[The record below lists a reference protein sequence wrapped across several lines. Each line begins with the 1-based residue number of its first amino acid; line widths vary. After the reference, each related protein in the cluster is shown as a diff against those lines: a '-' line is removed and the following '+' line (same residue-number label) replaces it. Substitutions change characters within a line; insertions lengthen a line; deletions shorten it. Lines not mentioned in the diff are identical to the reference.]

1 MRKAVLVAA
10 LVSASAWAAVPPA
23 LFQGASESKWTV
35 TKGDAPAGTVT
46 LLNSAN
52 GSRAE
57 YRAAA
62 KAPVIVLLGGSGKV
76 WLRVSG
82 GDVELATD
90 KTTGV
95 EKTVLPALMLPYT
108 TTPADKAD
116 SKTGKISAY
125 AFGSS
130 KATYT
135 HDAKGPL
142 EIVVTTAGAKYVLKR
157 TSHSTSNADASNFA
171 VRPKAGAG
179 SRLARL
185 SGDLFGPSDTSVSA
199 TAGGRGVSGK
209 GMKLKDGGNYDALLA
224 VENRDEKWAAKM
236 ESALEEFQRDG
247 KVGKA
252 GQE

>member
-1 MRKAVLVAA
+1 MRKVVLLAA
-10 LVSASAWAAVPPA
+10 LVTASAWAAAPPA
-23 LFQGASESKWTV
+23 LFQGATESKWTV
-35 TKGDAPAGTVT
+35 SKADAPAGTVT
-46 LLNSAN
+46 LLTSAS

-57 YRAAA
+57 YRAAP
-62 KAPVIVLLGGSGKV
+62 KSPVVVLLGGSGKV
-76 WLRVSG
+76 WLRVTG
-82 GDVELATD
+82 GDVELASD
-90 KTTGV
+90 KTTGLQ
-95 EKTVLPALMLPYT
+95 KSVLPALMLPYT
-108 TTPADKAD
+108 TATTDKAD
-116 SKTGKISAY
+116 VKTGKLTSF

-135 HDAKGPL
+135 YDAKGPA
-142 EIVVTTAGAKYVLKR
+142 EIVVMSGGTRYVLNR

-236 ESALEEFQRDG
+236 ESVLEEFQRDG

-252 GQE
+252 GKE